1 MKNFCSLLAILF
13 VGCIISSC
21 GGDNNSTSK
30 AKNST
35 TKTNVSSTIK
45 DKPLNLAIF
54 VDLSDRIMKNQSNMK
69 QEDKDKII
77 LKELAQKF
85 YDKNAKKFAQSKD
98 IFQIVFYP
106 APNGAQDFAQN
117 LSLDLKKLNSVPEKR
132 SALLNFQENLS
143 NGVDSLYS
151 NAVKANKFFGSDIW
165 GYFSKDKVKDLYN
178 DGFRNVLVVIT
189 DGYIYDANNKVKDGN
204 NYSYILP
211 STLSIPNSG
220 LIPCKISNPDLE
232 VYVIECN
239 ANPQTD
245 FPKMKTIL
253 EKWFKDMGIENMDIQ
268 DSDIPA
274 NVIKHLDKEI
284 FSVY

>member
-1 MKNFCSLLAILF
+1 MKNLFSLLAI
-13 VGCIISSC
+13 IIVCSCMSSC
-21 GGDNNSTSK
+21 NKSSNNTQNKDDSTVENNLESISK
-30 AKNST
+30 NT
-35 TKTNVSSTIK
+35 
-45 DKPLNLAIF
+45 PLNLSIF
-54 VDLSDRIMKNQSNMK
+54 VDLSDRIMKAQSNMM
-69 QEDKDKII
+69 QEEKDKII
-77 LKELAQKF
+77 LKELANKF
-85 YDKNAKKFAQSKD
+85 IDKNTTKFTSSKD

-106 APNGAQDFAQN
+106 APNGAQDFSKN
-117 LSLDLKKLNSVPEKR
+117 LSLYLNQLKPQEKKE
-132 SALLNFQENLS
+132 ALLNFQENLS

-151 NAVKANKFFGSDIW
+151 NAVKANAFFGSDIW

-220 LIPCKISNPDLE
+220 LIPCKISNPNLE
-232 VYVIECN
+232 IYVIECN

-253 EKWFKDMGIENMDIQ
+253 EKWFKDMGIEKMDIQ